1 MTTSNVMEIVKKFDL
16 YKEMRQKVPA
26 SQVVAQFRSNMLV
39 NMVEANVTDPRSG
52 RKKRASIAFTVA
64 FLDPSPQVAQKVAN
78 ELVTKFLTEN
88 VRTRTERAAETESF
102 LEVEATKFQKKI
114 QNLEKNIADF
124 KNKYSDSLP
133 ELLQYNLSTVER
145 LQDELVTNR
154 NQIMSLKDQAAAFTL
169 EQSSVQ
175 RYLSL
180 TSQSPLIANSNN
192 SLEDR
197 LVEVKAEYT
206 SLMTRYSSSHPDV
219 IRLKKQ
225 VESLQEQIGDSSGDK
240 LLEDELYSA
249 KAELT
254 NLKQR
259 YSDSHPDVKSAVL
272 NVKNLENELAARELG
287 AENKNSELNNTRK
300 PQINPL
306 YVQLDTKIKLTERE
320 IERLQARQ
328 NELIKKLEDFE
339 QRVVQ
344 THQVKRAYDD
354 LIRDHANHLAK
365 YQDLKAKQLEAE
377 LAQNLESE
385 NKGESFSLI
394 EPPQV
399 PNKAEKPNRPKLMLM
414 GVGAAFGLGL
424 GLAFMYELLFGGVRG
439 HREITKITGQTPLI
453 VLPVIE
459 TNDDLNK
466 KRNKRF
472 RIILYLIIL
481 AVAGVV
487 IFHLYVMNIE
497 IFWAKLMRKI
507 SLI

>member
-1 MTTSNVMEIVKKFDL
+1 MTTSNVMEIVNKFDL

-26 SQVVAQFRSNMLV
+26 SQVVAQFRANMLV

-64 FLDPSPQVAQKVAN
+64 FLDPSPRVAQVVAN

-102 LEVEATKFQKKI
+102 LEVEASKFQKKI
-114 QNLEKNIADF
+114 QNLEKDIAEF
-124 KNKYSDSLP
+124 KNEYSDSLP

-145 LQDELVTNR
+145 LQDELAANR
-154 NQIMSLKDQAAAFTL
+154 NQIMSLKDQVAAFTL

-175 RYLSL
+175 RYLSFTNQTSL
-180 TSQSPLIANSNN
+180 TTNTNY
-192 SLEDR
+192 SLEAQ
-197 LVEVKAEYT
+197 LAEVKAEYS
-206 SLMTRYSSSHPDV
+206 SLLTRYSSTHPDV
-219 IRLKKQ
+219 ISLKKQ
-225 VESLQEQIGDSSGDK
+225 VESLQEQLGGESGEV
-240 LLEDELYSA
+240 LLELELNSA
-249 KAELT
+249 RAELT

-272 NVKNLENELAARELG
+272 TVKNLERALASNANNSDNKS
-287 AENKNSELNNTRK
+287 AEKNNNRNS
-300 PQINPL
+300 QINPL

-320 IERLQARQ
+320 IERLLVRQ
-328 NELIKKLEDFE
+328 NDVINKLKDFE

-354 LIRDHANHLAK
+354 LIRDHANHLNK

-399 PNKAEKPNRPKLMLM
+399 PNKAEKPNRPKLMIM

-424 GLAFMYELLFGGVRG
+424 GLAFLFELLFGGVRG

-453 VLPVIE
+453 VLPVIK
-459 TNDDLNK
+459 TNNDLK
-466 KRNKRF
+466 KIRNKRI
-472 RIILYLIIL
+472 RMILYLIIL
-481 AVAGVV
+481 AIGGLIA
-487 IFHLYVMNIE
+487 FHLFVMNID
-497 IFWAKLMRKI
+497 IFWAKLIRKI